1 MPTITT
7 ATRGSVYV
15 LKRHRNGRSRHSYGR
30 PETWQILDKYFND
43 LPAHVQDAFVA
54 LEERERVAVASRR
67 EWALR
72 FIQALDDGDDFLPR
86 QRANAVIRYDA
97 PPSEMTTR
105 EAALV
110 ALWEAE
116 EKGLT
121 ASEVKRYTGITS
133 DGISGALSELTQA
146 GVVVRL
152 EETR

>member
-1 MPTITT
+1 MPAVTT
-7 ATRGSVYV
+7 QTKGSVYV

-30 PETWQILDKYFND
+30 PETWQILDRYFND
-43 LPAHVQDAFVA
+43 LPEHVQDAFVA

-67 EWALR
+67 EWAEA
-72 FIQALDDGDDFLPR
+72 FIQALDDGDEWLPR
-86 QRANAVIRYDA
+86 QRANAVLRYDA

-116 EKGLT
+116 GKGLT
-121 ASEVKRYTGITS
+121 VSETKRYTGIMS
-133 DGISGALSELTQA
+133 DGISGALSELVQA
-146 GVVVRL
+146 GVAVRL